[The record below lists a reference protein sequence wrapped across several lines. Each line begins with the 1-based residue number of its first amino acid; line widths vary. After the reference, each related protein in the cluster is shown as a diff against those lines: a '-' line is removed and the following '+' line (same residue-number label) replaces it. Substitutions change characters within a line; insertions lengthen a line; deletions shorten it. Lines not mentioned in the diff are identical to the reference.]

1 MGRAARRAH
10 VATRNPRT
18 RRGGAARSF
27 AFHRSSLA
35 SSSISAH
42 VNRPN
47 ETFIQAVVSLFPP
60 RPFSFLP
67 LSDNFSNVFDLR
79 FDSSP
84 DRCSRDYLSIYRKRD
99 KWREIPYRLFFS
111 STIVFFFLY
120 LSRNRDEMMSREEER
135 RGELAELDR
144 NPSDVA

>member
-18 RRGGAARSF
+18 RRGGAGRSF
-27 AFHRSSLA
+27 AFRRSSLA

-67 LSDNFSNVFDLR
+67 LSDNFSNVLDLR

-84 DRCSRDYLSIYRKRD
+84 DRCPRDYLSTYRKRD

-111 STIVFFFLY
+111 SAIVFFFLC
-120 LSRNRDEMMSREEER
+120 LSRNRDETMSSEEER

>member
-18 RRGGAARSF
+18 RRGGAGRSF

-67 LSDNFSNVFDLR
+67 LSDNFSNVLDLR

-84 DRCSRDYLSIYRKRD
+84 DRCLRDYLSIYRKRD

-111 STIVFFFLY
+111 SAIVFFFLC
-120 LSRNRDEMMSREEER
+120 LSRNRDETMSSEEER

>member
-18 RRGGAARSF
+18 RREGASRSF

-60 RPFSFLP
+60 RPFSFRSP
-67 LSDNFSNVFDLR
+67 IIFPTFST
-79 FDSSP
+79 FDSTPVRIDVRGITFPPTANEISGAKF
-84 DRCSRDYLSIYRKRD
+84 RIDYSFPR
-99 KWREIPYRLFFS
+99 RLYFFC
-111 STIVFFFLY
+111 
-120 LSRNRDEMMSREEER
+120 LSRNRDETMSREEER